1 MSVDLSQFHQVF
13 FEESFEGLDSME
25 SALMELD
32 PSAVDAETINTIFR
46 AAHSIKGGSATFG
59 FSIVADFTHVLETL
73 LDEIRSDARPIRQDD
88 IDLFLQSVDCLR
100 DLLSALQND
109 DAPDTE
115 QSATLGRA
123 FEEILTQDPQSSDY
137 LKTSLTP
144 LQTANETPQM
154 IEGSV
159 SSADNLDQSEETDG
173 PWHIRFVP
181 GRDILRTGNEPLRI
195 LRELDELG
203 RISVTPIIDE
213 VPDFSVLDP
222 EACYLGFD
230 IVFRDRIPKSTLDE
244 VFEWVIDES
253 DIEIVLA
260 CHKANT
266 DESCAGNDTTTH
278 DNDNWSVNFKPGE
291 DILRTGNEPLRIFR
305 ELADVGLQQVSA
317 QVESLPS
324 WSVFNPESSYL
335 VWQLIVNGSCEE
347 SLIHEAFEWVIDD
360 SDIVITRLKSN
371 QNVALT
377 SASNESNSDEQQDP
391 HNGSLQNK
399 YVAPDAV
406 DESVVQ
412 NSVSATESNLQAP
425 NRSETSDSSE
435 SKAKDVPKTAP
446 VKKTT
451 STESTSI
458 RVGID
463 KVDTLINMVG
473 ELVITQSMLGEL
485 GNDFDINCL
494 PKLREG
500 LSQLEQNT
508 RELQESVMR
517 IRMLPISFAFSRFP
531 RMVRDLGKRLNKKIH
546 LELIGEQTELDKTVM
561 EKIGDPLVHL
571 VRNAI
576 DHGIE
581 QPEERLEAGKSDTG
595 TITLNAYHQGGN
607 VVIEITDDGK
617 GLDRSRIVAKAL
629 DGGLIQERDVQTLSD
644 EQVYDMIF
652 QPGFSTAQEV
662 SDVSGR
668 GVGMDVVRRNIQAL
682 NGSVEINSNAGKGSK
697 ITIRLPLTLAI
708 LDGQLVRVSDQ
719 TYIFPLVSIVES
731 LQSKDERISRVAGGC
746 DVFQLRDEYVPII
759 RLHDIFNIE
768 ADTNSLDEALMVVVE
783 YDGEKVGVVVDDLQ
797 AQQQVVIKSLEQNY
811 QRVEGIS
818 GATILGDGTVALI
831 LDIPGLVKLAGITHQ
846 QHFQLVSPSGST
858 PTLKSIA

>member
-88 IDLFLQSVDCLR
+88 VDLFLQSVDCLR
-100 DLLSALQND
+100 DLLSALQSD
-109 DAPDTE
+109 ETPDAE
-115 QSATLGRA
+115 QSATLGKA
-123 FEEILTQDPQSSDY
+123 FEEILAQDPQSPNY
-137 LKTSLTP
+137 LTVPSESSPSGDIASRELEDSSSVK
-144 LQTANETPQM
+144 
-154 IEGSV
+154 EGPEG
-159 SSADNLDQSEETDG
+159 AEEIDG
-173 PWHIRFVP
+173 PWRIRFIP

-195 LRELDELG
+195 LRELEELG
-203 RISVTPIIDE
+203 RTCVTPIFE
-213 VPDFSVLDP
+213 QVPDYSVLDP

-230 IVFRDRIPKSTLDE
+230 IVFRDRISKSKLDE
-244 VFEWVIDES
+244 VFEWVVDES
-253 DIEIVLA
+253 DLEIVLA
-260 CHKANT
+260 CHQHDAEDQGS
-266 DESCAGNDTTTH
+266 DESGIAVSENDG
-278 DNDNWSVNFKPGE
+278 WSVSFKPGE
-291 DILRTGNEPLRIFR
+291 DVLRTGNEPLRIFR
-305 ELADVGLQQVSA
+305 ELADAGLRHVSA
-317 QVESLPS
+317 QVESLPR
-324 WSVFNPESSYL
+324 WSLLNPESCYL
-335 VWQLIVNGSCEE
+335 AWQLNIDAGCDE
-347 SLIHEAFEWVIDD
+347 SQIHEAFEWVVDE
-360 SDIVITRLKSN
+360 SDIVVTRQVSSAKGATDAADSSSNGQEVDSISLSKSESVSVEETLESREPVSIAGGEPDS
-371 QNVALT
+371 QVAI
-377 SASNESNSDEQQDP
+377 ASNKS
-391 HNGSLQNK
+391 
-399 YVAPDAV
+399 APQERDIPKA
-406 DESVVQ
+406 
-412 NSVSATESNLQAP
+412 AP
-425 NRSETSDSSE
+425 
-435 SKAKDVPKTAP
+435 A
-446 VKKTT
+446 KKT
-451 STESTSI
+451 SSNESTSI

-581 QPEERLEAGKSDTG
+581 QPEERVEAGKSDTG
-595 TITLNAYHQGGN
+595 MITLNAYHQGGN

-629 DGGLIQERDVQTLSD
+629 DSGMIQEKEAQSLSD

-682 NGSVEINSNAGKGSK
+682 NGSVEINSTIGKGSK

-708 LDGQLVRVSDQ
+708 LDGQLVRVGDQ

-731 LQSKDERISRVAGGC
+731 LQSKDERVSRVAGGC

-759 RLHDIFNIE
+759 QLHEIFNID

-846 QHFQLVSPSGST
+846 QQVQLVSPAGST
-858 PTLKSIA
+858 PSLKSIA

>member
-13 FEESFEGLDSME
+13 FEESFEGLDAME

-32 PSAVDAETINTIFR
+32 PTAVDSETINTIFR

-59 FSIVADFTHVLETL
+59 FAIVADFTHVLETL
-73 LDEIRSDARPIRQDD
+73 LDEIRSDIRAIRQED

-100 DLLSALQND
+100 DLLSALQQEETPNSQMAESLKKSFEAILAID
-109 DAPDTE
+109 PKDASTDASSTE
-115 QSATLGRA
+115 QQTTEPAP
-123 FEEILTQDPQSSDY
+123 EHD
-137 LKTSLTP
+137 TSH
-144 LQTANETPQM
+144 QGQVGGEA
-154 IEGSV
+154 V
-159 SSADNLDQSEETDG
+159 ATDG
-173 PWHIRFVP
+173 PWKIRFLP

-195 LRELDELG
+195 IRELEDLG
-203 RISVTPIIDE
+203 RISVTPIFDHIPE
-213 VPDFSVLDP
+213 YSSLDS

-230 IVFRDRIPKSTLDE
+230 IIFRDRIARESLDE
-244 VFEWVIDES
+244 VFEWVVDES
-253 DIEIVLA
+253 ELDIVLA
-260 CHKANT
+260 CHKRNAEEEQSST
-266 DESCAGNDTTTH
+266 GCASVQAESSSSPPA
-278 DNDNWSVNFKPGE
+278 WRISFKPCE
-291 DILRTGNEPLRIFR
+291 DVLRTGNEPLRIFR
-305 ELADVGLQQVSA
+305 ELEELGDIHVSSH
-317 QVESLPS
+317 VDNVPS
-324 WSVFNPESSYL
+324 WSALNPESCYL
-335 VWQLIVNGSCEE
+335 SW
-347 SLIHEAFEWVIDD
+347 SLTLNSDADQSQIDEAFEWV
-360 SDIVITRLKSN
+360 
-371 QNVALT
+371 
-377 SASNESNSDEQQDP
+377 
-391 HNGSLQNK
+391 
-399 YVAPDAV
+399 V
-406 DESVVQ
+406 DESEL
-412 NSVSATESNLQAP
+412 SITPATPLSESDGATA
-425 NRSETSDSSE
+425 TSDLMLTKENAAAHDTPSIASQEPEPIAAANAKIPSPKSNDNPAPSSTNT
-435 SKAKDVPKTAP
+435 PTAP
-446 VKKTT
+446 AKKQK
-451 STESTSI
+451 SSESTSI

-473 ELVITQSMLGEL
+473 ELVITQSMLGQL
-485 GNDFDINCL
+485 GDDFEMNYL

-531 RMVRDLGKRLNKKIH
+531 RMVRDLSRRLDKKIE

-571 VRNAI
+571 VRNAL

-581 QPEERLEAGKSDTG
+581 QPQERLDAGKSEIG
-595 TITLNAYHQGGN
+595 LITLNAYHQGGN

-617 GLDRSRIVAKAL
+617 GLDRNRILAKAIES
-629 DGGLIQERDVQTLSD
+629 GLIQESDAKGLSN

-682 NGSVEINSNAGKGSK
+682 NGSVEITSTQGKGSR

-708 LDGQLVRVSDQ
+708 LDGQLVSVGEQ

-731 LQSKDERISRVAGGC
+731 LQSDEGKVSRVAGGC

-759 RLHDIFNIE
+759 QLHEIFNVQAE
-768 ADTNSLDEALMVVVE
+768 STSLDEALMVVVE
-783 YDGEKVGVVVDDLQ
+783 CDGEKVGVVVDDLQ

-831 LDIPGLVKLAGITHQ
+831 LDIPGLVKLAGISHQ
-846 QHFQLVSPSGST
+846 QRSNVV
-858 PTLKSIA
+858 SIADSRQSLQSIA